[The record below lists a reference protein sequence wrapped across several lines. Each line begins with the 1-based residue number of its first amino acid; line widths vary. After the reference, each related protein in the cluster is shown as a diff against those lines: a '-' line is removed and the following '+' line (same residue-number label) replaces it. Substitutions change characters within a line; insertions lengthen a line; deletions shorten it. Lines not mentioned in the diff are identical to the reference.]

1 MSHPVMIVIVS
12 IIGYISKN
20 GEKLTELK
28 NKLETESFISS
39 MLKRLESANENF
51 ILRIKIKK
59 LNESFGGKKPIQRL
73 AG

>member
-51 ILRIKIKK
+51 ISKIKIKK
-59 LNESFGGKKPIQRL
+59 LNESFNGKKLTQRL

>member
-51 ILRIKIKK
+51 MLKIKIKK
-59 LNESFGGKKPIQRL
+59 LNESFGGKKLIQRL